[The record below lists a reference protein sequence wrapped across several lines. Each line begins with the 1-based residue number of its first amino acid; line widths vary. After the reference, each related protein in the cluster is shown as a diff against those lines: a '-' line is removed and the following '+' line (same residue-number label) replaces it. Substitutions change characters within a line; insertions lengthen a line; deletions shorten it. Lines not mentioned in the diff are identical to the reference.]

1 MANVEPVAPT
11 IDFEVLLQPIPGDNP
26 SGQSMRYS
34 GTLYKDIQD
43 ARTADD
49 PTLSQGQW
57 QTELKVADFRQVI
70 NLATSALSTQTKDL
84 QIGVWFCEALAS
96 QHGFAGFRD
105 GIKLL
110 RRFEEDFWETLYPV
124 EEADEE
130 DENGNP
136 KFIPDIEGRAN
147 AIDWLNAQVS
157 LLIKK
162 IPITAGEGLNYNQ
175 WEEST
180 RFDIPD
186 DLDSLEY
193 EERERFNALRTQAEA
208 ENRKTGAQWR
218 KAVNAT
224 NRAFCESLNLT
235 LEECAN
241 ELEELDHVNT
251 EKFSVHQSPSID
263 ELKKILG
270 NISSTFSKVLES
282 ARERE
287 PDAEELSTEITE
299 VTGEDGETVVVK
311 KGQAVA
317 TGAIQSRADA
327 LKRLED
333 IAKYFRENEPHSP
346 VALLIQRAVK
356 WGRMPLD
363 AWLQDVIKDD
373 TVIFQIRQTLGF
385 NTNESSESE

>member
-11 IDFEVLLQPIPGDNP
+11 IDFEALLQPIPGDNP
-26 SGQSMRYS
+26 SGQPMRYA
-34 GTLYKDIQD
+34 GTLYKDIQE

-70 NLATSALSTQTKDL
+70 NLATTSLSTQTKDL
-84 QIGVWFCEALAS
+84 QIGVWFCEALTA

-110 RRFEEDFWETLYPV
+110 RRFEEDFWETLYPM

-136 KFIPDIEGRAN
+136 KFIPDVEGRAN
-147 AIDWLNAQVS
+147 SIDWLNAQVS
-157 LLIKK
+157 LILKK
-162 IPITAGEGLNYNQ
+162 VPITGGDGLNFIQ

-180 RFDIPD
+180 RFDIPED
-186 DLDSLEY
+186 IESLEY
-193 EERERFNALRTQAEA
+193 EERERFNALKAQADV
-208 ENRKTGAQWR
+208 ENRKTGAHWR
-218 KAVNAT
+218 KAANAT
-224 NRAFCESLNLT
+224 SRAFCESLNLT
-235 LEECAN
+235 IEECFF
-241 ELEELDHVNT
+241 ELEELDRVNT

-270 NISSTFSKVLES
+270 NISSTFAKVLEA

-287 PDAEELSTEITE
+287 PDEVEASEESAET
-299 VTGEDGETVVVK
+299 VGEDGDTVLVK
-311 KGQAVA
+311 KGPAVA

-333 IAKYFRENEPHSP
+333 VAKYFRENEPHSP

-373 TVIFQIRQTLGF
+373 SVIFQIRQTLGF
-385 NTNESSESE
+385 NTNDSSESE